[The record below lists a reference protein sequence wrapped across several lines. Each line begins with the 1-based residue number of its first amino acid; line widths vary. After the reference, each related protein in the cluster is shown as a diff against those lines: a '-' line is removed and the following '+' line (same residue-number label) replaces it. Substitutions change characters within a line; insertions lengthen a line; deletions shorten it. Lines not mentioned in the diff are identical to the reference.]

1 MSKKQTLPKPQ
12 VFIVK
17 YLRMFLPIYD
27 SLGENKNKFAEI
39 FVSLKNFK
47 EKST

>member
-1 MSKKQTLPKPQ
+1 
-12 VFIVK
+12 
-17 YLRMFLPIYD
+17 MFSPISG
-27 SLGENKNKFAEI
+27 SLGENQNKFAEI